1 MNRFVVFDVEMPC
14 QQKMRISAIGITVI
28 EDGKICDKRFYYV
41 NPQCRFDPYVIKLIG
56 ITPEM
61 VEDKPT
67 FPEIWEEIKD
77 IMSSGILVAHGAPG
91 DMKVLC
97 ECLKYYEIEWKETAQ
112 YLCTCEIG
120 LECYPYLDGHSL
132 DVMCKHIGFDLDH
145 HNAQSDSEGCA
156 RLLLDYI
163 KCGADLSKFL
173 CSFDCIAC
181 QKIRDKVP
189 PKKRFE
195 NKVRKKLFSYA
206 DEQSRLQAVK
216 KNPNIDSE
224 KIIGIK
230 SSKLRSLAKYLVK
243 NNKSD
248 DFMRILPHKYLEENH
263 LHALLLSRKKKF
275 SSCVSLLDKF
285 LPYIDSD
292 ETCEYLKPRV
302 FKAKQTELPEHL
314 CRWLTSD
321 IPYAVS
327 FAVSVITDSFFTE
340 EYIEHWLVIISQCEV
355 ASDFINKKRALLL
368 SNALFEFEEQTL
380 PYFEHMLF
388 NKKIHNDALFKI
400 VSTKTL
406 SPQKKKKYQSL
417 QR

>member
-14 QQKMRISAIGITVI
+14 QKKMRISAIGITVI

-56 ITPEM
+56 ITPQM
-61 VEDKPT
+61 VADKPT
-67 FPEIWEEIKD
+67 FPEVWEEIKD
-77 IMSSGILVAHGAPG
+77 IMSSAVLVAHGAPG

-97 ECLKYYEIEWKETAQ
+97 ECLKSYEIEWKETAQ

-120 LECYPYLDGHSL
+120 LDCYPHLEGHSL

-163 KCGADLSKFL
+163 NCGADLSKYL

-189 PKKRFE
+189 PKKSFE
-195 NKVRKKLFSYA
+195 NKVRKKLFSFS
-206 DEQSRLQAVK
+206 DEQCRLQAVK
-216 KNPNIDSE
+216 KNPSIDSE

-230 SSKLRSLAKYLVK
+230 NAKLVSFTKYLIK

-248 DFMRILPHKYLEENH
+248 DFLRILPHKYLEENH
-263 LHALLLSRKKKF
+263 LHALLISRKKKF
-275 SSCVSLLDKF
+275 SSCISLIDKF
-285 LPYIDSD
+285 LPYIDSE
-292 ETCEYLKPRV
+292 ETCNYLKPRV
-302 FKAKQTELPEHL
+302 FKNKQSELPEHL
-314 CRWLTSD
+314 CRWLTSQTD
-321 IPYAVS
+321 YAVS
-327 FAVSVITDSFFTE
+327 FAVNTILELFFTD
-340 EYIEHWLVIISQCEV
+340 EYIEQWLIIISQCQKS
-355 ASDFINKKRALLL
+355 SDFINSKRAYLLSRALL
-368 SNALFEFEEQTL
+368 EFEEQTW
-380 PYFEHMLF
+380 PYFENMLF
-388 NKKIHNDALFKI
+388 DKTLHNDALCKI
-400 VSTKTL
+400 ISNKTL
-406 SPQKKKKYQSL
+406 ETQKKKKYQAL